1 MALMYRGSTVSGQMR
16 GKKVQMLSRHVSAC
30 IAVRGIQVEKW
41 QDEARGKL
49 ECSVKAT
56 CETEVLIIRVP

>member
-1 MALMYRGSTVSGQMR
+1 
-16 GKKVQMLSRHVSAC
+16 MLSRHVSAC
-30 IAVRGIQVEKW
+30 MAVRGIQVEKW

-56 CETEVLIIRVP
+56 CETEVFIIRVP